1 MCAIREYLFG
11 KHQSWARANV
21 AEDNTQG
28 PQGKRLEGF
37 LRAFVLCGCVTRH
50 GASNSLR

>member
-1 MCAIREYLFG
+1 MYAIRENLFE
-11 KHQSWARANV
+11 SIEWARANV